1 MATTPVNEEARK
13 IVGADSLDRSN
24 EILDMVEQWKGR
36 VDEIRVQ
43 LDLAKL
49 ELRDQAERQL
59 ELAVTANA
67 AAGPKLWDAYRDA
80 AATAETLR
88 DGVEELLR
96 DVKGA
101 FTAVQKVLERDD

>member
-1 MATTPVNEEARK
+1 MGTTPVNEEARK

-67 AAGPKLWDAYRDA
+67 AAGPKLRDAYRDA